1 MGTETQ
7 RPGLFL
13 RACDATYRGYLAGKP
28 KRMEREHGGEV
39 VRARMGVNM
48 AGPGVP
54 EEEHRSLTEW
64 VDVRAHTKR
73 AMDRLEACDK
83 GDQIAVIGTV
93 TRRSY
98 QGEQGK
104 TYTRTITADDVRH
117 IADSIDLPEVSAGT
131 EPLPPGAIPKA
142 CDAAYRGYLADN
154 PQTTTRESGE
164 PMVTARMGVSM
175 AGAGA
180 SNDERDELT
189 DWVRILAFSDACRA
203 RLIRCRKGDLVVI
216 SGNVTKR
223 TYHTEGGELRIER
236 SIVAEHVR
244 AAAASLMLP
253 TVDSIHGEGD
263 AKPAA
268 AGARPPAP
276 IETPPTGD
284 TTSAEAAAA
293 AAVGDASGAQ

>member
-1 MGTETQ
+1 MSTETQ
-7 RPGLFL
+7 RPALFL

-73 AMDRLEACDK
+73 AMDRLEACEK
-83 GDQIAVIGTV
+83 GHQVAVIGTV

-104 TYTRTITADDVRH
+104 AFARTIAADDVRH
-117 IADSIDLPEVSAGT
+117 IGDSVDLPEVSAGI

-142 CDAAYRGYLADN
+142 CDATYRGYLAED
-154 PQTTTRESGE
+154 PRTTTRESGE
-164 PMVTARMGVSM
+164 AMVTARMGVSM
-175 AGAGA
+175 AEPGA
-180 SNDERDELT
+180 SSEDRDELT
-189 DWVRILAFSDACRA
+189 DWLRILVFSDACRA

-216 SGNVTKR
+216 TGNVTKR
-223 TYHTEGGELRIER
+223 TYHTDSGELRVER
-236 SIVAEHVR
+236 TIVGEHVR

-253 TVDSIHGEGD
+253 NVDTAHHEGD
-263 AKPAA
+263 NRPAP
-268 AGARPPAP
+268 AGDRPPAP
-276 IETPPTGD
+276 VEVPPADD

-293 AAVGDASGAQ
+293 AAVGDDGAQ